1 MMNVKSLTKP
11 MLRLKFNRPFVQK
24 RCPVCNLTTGR
35 MVGQREELQKLGY
48 FGASDAHLICVEDE
62 KERRQ

>member
-1 MMNVKSLTKP
+1 MNVKSLTKP
-11 MLRLKFNRPFVQK
+11 MLNLRFNRPLVQK
-24 RCPVCNLTTGR
+24 RCPICNLVTGK
-35 MVGQREELQKLGY
+35 MVGQRDALRELGY